1 MQRLIKNPVYM
12 VQDILKNV
20 VEKGDTVVDA
30 TCGNGYDTVFL
41 ARLVG
46 EEGKVYAFDVQS
58 QAIETTK
65 DRLRENGLLE
75 NVILIN
81 EGHQYMDRFV
91 EGPIACAM
99 FNLGYLPGSD
109 HKVMTNWENTVTAL
123 SKAMELLKQ
132 GGLITVIIYYG
143 KDTGYEEKDKVLAY
157 LSGIDSNR
165 YTVLKLDFY
174 NRINDP
180 PIPILIEKL

>member
-1 MQRLIKNPVYM
+1 VKLSFCKKREKDRSIKNMQRLIKNPVYM

-65 DRLRENGLLE
+65 DRLGERTFGKRHPYQRRAS
-75 NVILIN
+75 V
-81 EGHQYMDRFV
+81 H
-91 EGPIACAM
+91 
-99 FNLGYLPGSD
+99 GSICRRPYCLC
-109 HKVMTNWENTVTAL
+109 HV
-123 SKAMELLKQ
+123 
-132 GGLITVIIYYG
+132 
-143 KDTGYEEKDKVLAY
+143 
-157 LSGIDSNR
+157 
-165 YTVLKLDFY
+165 
-174 NRINDP
+174 
-180 PIPILIEKL
+180 

>member
-81 EGHQYMDRFV
+81 EGHQYMDRFA
-91 EGPIACAM
+91 EKA
-99 FNLGYLPGSD
+99 LLP
-109 HKVMTNWENTVTAL
+109 VPC
-123 SKAMELLKQ
+123 
-132 GGLITVIIYYG
+132 LI
-143 KDTGYEEKDKVLAY
+143 
-157 LSGIDSNR
+157 
-165 YTVLKLDFY
+165 
-174 NRINDP
+174 
-180 PIPILIEKL
+180 